1 MNNLLNFFF
10 NSQIINTY
18 NRNLNLNGFTPL
30 GLFWNSKKS
39 QYNRFDTLLFL
50 IMKFKFKNQLR
61 ISDIGCGYGSLLAYL
76 REKKINFYYS
86 GYDINKNLIKHC
98 IKNYPETF
106 FKVSYFPTEFT
117 DITIA
122 SGTYNYTATNNV
134 KIWEEYIIFNLKKC
148 MAKSKLGLIF
158 NLQFT
163 KKEGFIKNNIYYTN
177 IDFMLNKL
185 KKEFSKVTKFY
196 STKSLNDIYFIILK

>member
-10 NSQIINTY
+10 NSQIIKTY

-39 QYNRFDTLLFL
+39 QYDRFDTLLFL
-50 IMKFKFKNQLR
+50 IMKFKFKNQLS

-76 REKKINFYYS
+76 REKKINIYYS

-122 SGTYNYTATNNV
+122 SGTYNYTATDNV
-134 KIWEEYIIFNLKKC
+134 KIWEDYIIFNLKKC

-163 KKEGFIKNNIYYTN
+163 KKESFIKNNIYYTN

>member
-1 MNNLLNFFF
+1 
-10 NSQIINTY
+10 
-18 NRNLNLNGFTPL
+18 
-30 GLFWNSKKS
+30 
-39 QYNRFDTLLFL
+39 
-50 IMKFKFKNQLR
+50 
-61 ISDIGCGYGSLLAYL
+61 
-76 REKKINFYYS
+76 
-86 GYDINKNLIKHC
+86 
-98 IKNYPETF
+98 
-106 FKVSYFPTEFT
+106 
-117 DITIA
+117 
-122 SGTYNYTATNNV
+122 
-134 KIWEEYIIFNLKKC
+134 

>member
-1 MNNLLNFFF
+1 
-10 NSQIINTY
+10 
-18 NRNLNLNGFTPL
+18 
-30 GLFWNSKKS
+30 
-39 QYNRFDTLLFL
+39 
-50 IMKFKFKNQLR
+50 MKFKFKHQLR

-76 REKKINFYYS
+76 REKKINFNYS

-98 IKNYPETF
+98 IKIYPKIL

-122 SGTYNYTATNNV
+122 SGTYNYTATDNV

-148 MAKSKLGLIF
+148 MAQSQFGLIF

-163 KKEGFIKNNIYYTN
+163 KKESFIKNNIYYAN
-177 IDFMLNKL
+177 IDYMYDKL
-185 KKEFSKVTKFY
+185 KKVFLKVNKFY

>member
-1 MNNLLNFFF
+1 MSQLSLKLKKLYEEKKYKEIINIINELDDINLNSGLLNLLGVCKMQHN
-10 NSQIINTY
+10 NSAET
-18 NRNLNLNGFTPL
+18 L
-30 GLFWNSKKS
+30 KS
-39 QYNRFDTLLFL
+39 AIQDFR
-50 IMKFKFKNQLR
+50 K
-61 ISDIGCGYGSLLAYL
+61 AYL

-106 FKVSYFPTEFT
+106 FKVSYFPTELT

-122 SGTYNYTATNNV
+122 SGTYNYTATDNI

-163 KKEGFIKNNIYYTN
+163 KKESFIKNLLTMISYPK
-177 IDFMLNKL
+177 I
-185 KKEFSKVTKFY
+185 
-196 STKSLNDIYFIILK
+196 

>member
-1 MNNLLNFFF
+1 MNNILNFFL
-10 NSQIINTY
+10 NSQIVKTY

-39 QYNRFDTLLFL
+39 QYDRFDTLLFL
-50 IMKFKFKNQLR
+50 IMKFKFKHQLR
-61 ISDIGCGYGSLLAYL
+61 ISDIGCGYGAFLAYL
-76 REKKINFYYS
+76 AEKKINFYYS
-86 GYDINKNLIKHC
+86 GYDINKNLIKYC
-98 IKNYPETF
+98 VKNYPNNF
-106 FKVSYFPTEFT
+106 FEVSYYPKEPT

-122 SGTYNYTATNNV
+122 SGTYNYTATDNV

-163 KKEGFIKNNIYYTN
+163 KKESLIKNSIYYTN
-177 IDFMLNKL
+177 IDFMLDKL
-185 KKEFSKVTKFY
+185 KKEFLKVAKFY
-196 STKSLNDIYFIILK
+196 STKNINDIYFIIFK

>member
-1 MNNLLNFFF
+1 MWLW
-10 NSQIINTY
+10 IIIS
-18 NRNLNLNGFTPL
+18 
-30 GLFWNSKKS
+30 LFK
-39 QYNRFDTLLFL
+39 R
-50 IMKFKFKNQLR
+50 
-61 ISDIGCGYGSLLAYL
+61 
-76 REKKINFYYS
+76 KKINIYYS

-122 SGTYNYTATNNV
+122 SGTYNYTATDNV

-163 KKEGFIKNNIYYTN
+163 KKESFIKNNIYYTN

-185 KKEFSKVTKFY
+185 KKEF
-196 STKSLNDIYFIILK
+196 